1 MIHIITP
8 FSHPENLQFY
18 LDNLKDKNVIWHPI
32 FEASEFALKFI
43 DSLDMDLGEYKPW
56 GWIKPWVLGG
66 ITKDWFPN
74 VDKCN
79 NFIKNYSIIEDND
92 RYLFMN
98 DDDWFEDNVFEQF
111 KEENDPE
118 DDVCFIS
125 MKRGFG
131 QQPGYPNGHGT
142 FTLMV
147 DLDRVIVGNIGF
159 EQMCVKGRV
168 LKQMEFENHGCF
180 DGLMAMKLHEQY
192 KVKPL
197 YEVYALFNYLE
208 KGRWGIDK

>member
-1 MIHIITP
+1 MALHIITP
-8 FSHPENLQFY
+8 FSRPENLQFY
-18 LDNLKDKNVIWHPI
+18 LDNLKDKNIIWHPI
-32 FEASEFALKFI
+32 FY
-43 DSLDMDLGEYKPW
+43 GEVDYNLSQYT
-56 GWIKPWVLGG
+56 WIEPRIIYNVTDG
-66 ITKDWFPN
+66 WFPN
-74 VDKCN
+74 IHKCN
-79 NFIKNYSIIEDND
+79 EFIKHFPIFDND

-98 DDDWFEDNVFEQF
+98 DDDWFEDTVFEQF

-125 MKRGFG
+125 MKRGVG
-131 QQPGYPNGHGT
+131 NHGTWNGSHGT

-197 YEVYALFNYLE
+197 YEVYAMFNYLE
-208 KGRWGIDK
+208 KGRWDK

>member
-1 MIHIITP
+1 MALHIITP
-8 FSHPENLQFY
+8 FSRLENLQFY
-18 LDNLKDKNVIWHPI
+18 IDNLKDKNIIWHPI
-32 FEASEFALKFI
+32 FQGGVPKELEVFDWIRALNVFEI
-43 DSLDMDLGEYKPW
+43 PE
-56 GWIKPWVLGG
+56 G
-66 ITKDWFPN
+66 IYPN
-74 VDKCN
+74 IYKCN
-79 NFIKNYSIIEDND
+79 TFIYHTYLIEDND

-125 MKRGFG
+125 MKRGYG
-131 QQPGYPNGHGT
+131 NLGTWNGSHGT

-147 DLDRVIVGNIGF
+147 DLNRVIVGNIGF

-168 LKQMEFENHGCF
+168 LKQMEFENNGCF

-197 YEVYALFNYLE
+197 YEVYALFNWLE
-208 KGRWGIDK
+208 KGRWDKKE

>member
-1 MIHIITP
+1 MALHIITP
-8 FSHPENLQFY
+8 FSRPENLQFY
-18 LDNLKDKNVIWHPI
+18 IDNLKDKNVIWHPI
-32 FEASEFALKFI
+32 FHTDTPVEVKYI
-43 DSLDMDLGEYKPW
+43 DWIEEYNLIYDSNKECPE
-56 GWIKPWVLGG
+56 GV
-66 ITKDWFPN
+66 FPN
-74 VDKCN
+74 IFKGN
-79 NFIKNYSIIEDND
+79 EFIKGMQIVEND

-125 MKRGFG
+125 MKRGYG
-131 QQPGYPNGHGT
+131 QQPGYPHGHGT

-147 DLDRVIVGNIGF
+147 DLNRVIVGNIGF

-168 LKQMEFENHGCF
+168 LKQMQFENHGCF

-197 YEVYALFNYLE
+197 YEVYAMFNYLE
-208 KGRWGIDK
+208 PGRWDINKKENI

>member
-1 MIHIITP
+1 MALHILTP
-8 FSHPENLQFY
+8 FSRPENLQFY
-18 LDNLKDKNVIWHPI
+18 IDNLKDKNVIWHPI
-32 FEASEFALKFI
+32 FEMDTSNEL
-43 DSLDMDLGEYKPW
+43 SLDIVNAIKAND
-56 GWIKPWVLGG
+56 WIQAYGTLDIKEG
-66 ITKDWFPN
+66 WFPN
-74 VDKCN
+74 ISKLN
-79 NFIKNYSIIEDND
+79 EFIEYYPIEKDND

-111 KEENDPE
+111 NEQNDPE

-125 MKRGFG
+125 MRRGYG
-131 QQPGYPNGHGT
+131 EQPGFPHGHGT

-197 YEVYALFNYLE
+197 YEVYAMFNYLE
-208 KGRWGIDK
+208 KGRWDK